1 MARRPR
7 SLTGRMAL
15 FFGVPK
21 SQIRDWLV
29 TGLALIGLVIALLA
43 FLR

>member
-7 SLTGRMAL
+7 SLTGRLAL
-15 FFGVPK
+15 YFGVPK
-21 SQIRDWLV
+21 AKIRDSMV
-29 TGLALIGLVIALLA
+29 TGLALLCLVIGLLA

>member
-15 FFGVPK
+15 YFGVPK
-21 SQIRDWLV
+21 SKVRDTLV
-29 TGLALIGLVIALLA
+29 TGVALIGLVIALLM